1 MVEEVRGLAVVEEV
15 RALALVELA
24 RGLVSMD
31 LPARGVVTAKARR
44 LEALWAEQIPALAIW
59 LPVQASG

>member
-1 MVEEVRGLAVVEEV
+1 MARGLAVVEEV

-31 LPARGVVTAKARR
+31 LPVGGVVSAKGRP
-44 LEALWAEQIPALAIW
+44 LEDLWGEQILALAVW
-59 LPVQASG
+59 LPVQA

>member
-1 MVEEVRGLAVVEEV
+1 VVEEVRGLAVVEEV

-31 LPARGVVTAKARR
+31 LPVGGVVSAKGRP
-44 LEALWAEQIPALAIW
+44 LEDLWGEQILALAVW
-59 LPVQASG
+59 LPVQA

>member
-1 MVEEVRGLAVVEEV
+1 MARGLALVEEV

-44 LEALWAEQIPALAIW
+44 LEALWAEQILALAVW

>member
-1 MVEEVRGLAVVEEV
+1 MARGLAVVEEV

-31 LPARGVVTAKARR
+31 LPVGGVVSAKGRP
-44 LEALWAEQIPALAIW
+44 LEDLWAEQIPALAVW
-59 LPVQASG
+59 LPVQA

>member
-1 MVEEVRGLAVVEEV
+1 MARRLALVEEV

-31 LPARGVVTAKARR
+31 LPVGVVTAKARR